1 MEVAASCPWATAVM
15 MFFGPKAASPPK
27 NTLGCVD

>member
-1 MEVAASCPWATAVM
+1 

-27 NTLGCVD
+27 NTFGLVEPKVFGST